1 VTAESQL
8 GADGQRASARVM
20 FKIVIPQTLSLELG
34 ETRENGQFLEIGGSI
49 HNVLPWGT
57 GGSEAGRHQVF
68 WSGSGHR
75 SVVRI
80 AGCTLAENSAVAA
93 LNCTVSMP

>member
-1 VTAESQL
+1 
-8 GADGQRASARVM
+8 M
-20 FKIVIPQTLSLELG
+20 FKIVIPQTLSLQLG
-34 ETRENGQFLEIGGSI
+34 ETLENGQVLEIGG
-49 HNVLPWGT
+49 NVHSVLLWAT

-68 WSGSGHR
+68 WGASGHR

-80 AGCTLAENSAVAA
+80 AGCTRPENRAVAA